1 MAWEDVEILT
11 SLQEIDQALWAIL
24 AVWVNVSREQECLN
38 TIMTIMHNILIGVL
52 DRLGDPV
59 QDQEGPLMVD

>member
-11 SLQEIDQALWAIL
+11 GLQEIDQALWAIP
-24 AVWVNVSREQECLN
+24 AVWVDVSTEQEYLN
-38 TIMTIMHNILIGVL
+38 TIIAIMHNILIGVL